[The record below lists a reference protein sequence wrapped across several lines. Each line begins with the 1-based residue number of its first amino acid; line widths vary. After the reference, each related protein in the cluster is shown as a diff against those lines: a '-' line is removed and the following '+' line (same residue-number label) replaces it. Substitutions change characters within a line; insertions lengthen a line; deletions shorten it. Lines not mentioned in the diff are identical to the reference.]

1 MRTSE
6 ELTCAELVELVTDY
20 VEGALS
26 PADRARFDAHLGVC
40 EGCSVY
46 LGQMRTTI
54 ELTGRL
60 SEADLDPRMRD
71 ALLATFREW
80 KHT

>member
-1 MRTSE
+1 MRASE
-6 ELTCAELVELVTDY
+6 ELTCAELVEIVTDY

-26 PADRARFDAHLGVC
+26 ATDRTRFDEHLGDC
-40 EGCSVY
+40 EGCSAY
-46 LGQMRTTI
+46 LDQMRTTI

-60 SEADLDPRMRD
+60 SQADLDPRMRD

-80 KHT
+80 KHG